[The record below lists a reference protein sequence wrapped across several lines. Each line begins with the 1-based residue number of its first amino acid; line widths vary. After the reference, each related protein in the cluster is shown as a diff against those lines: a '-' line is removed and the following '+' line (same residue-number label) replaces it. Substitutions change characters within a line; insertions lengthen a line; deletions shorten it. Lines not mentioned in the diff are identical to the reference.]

1 MTFASALMLLGAG
14 IIFALGVMH
23 LVFTFHGP
31 KLRPR
36 DPALI
41 AQMRAGTLAITPHT
55 DVWRAWLGFNA
66 SHSLGAIGFGA
77 FYAWLALQQP
87 QLLFDSLFLRALAL
101 AWLGSW
107 LWLAA
112 RYWFRA
118 PLTGLALAT
127 ACTVAAF
134 VVAQAG

>member
-1 MTFASALMLLGAG
+1 MKFASVLMLAGAG
-14 IIFALGVMH
+14 IILLLGVMH
-23 LVFTFHGP
+23 LIFTFRGP

-36 DPALI
+36 DPALE
-41 AQMRAGTLAITPHT
+41 AQMRNATLAITPHT

-77 FYAWLALQQP
+77 FYAWLALVQP
-87 QLLFDSLFLRALAL
+87 ALLFDSWFLRGLAV
-101 AWLGSW
+101 AWLGAW

-118 PLTGLALAT
+118 PLTGVALAT
-127 ACTVAAF
+127 ACTLAAF